1 MGCRERHEFGRRPG
15 VVSRACLNV
24 HSSSAQSR
32 AAYDQGV
39 EPISPI
45 GLGREDAPAR
55 PGSPRLLKNG
65 APAHEFTREDRARG
79 GRVRAERIRRRE
91 ELRER
96 FDVAH
101 LEDLAAA
108 ELDVLGGA
116 LLRLILLVSSDDD
129 RVALRAVK
137 EVLDR
142 TLGRPRQQDE

>member
-1 MGCRERHEFGRRPG
+1 
-15 VVSRACLNV
+15 
-24 HSSSAQSR
+24 
-32 AAYDQGV
+32 
-39 EPISPI
+39 
-45 GLGREDAPAR
+45 
-55 PGSPRLLKNG
+55 
-65 APAHEFTREDRARG
+65 
-79 GRVRAERIRRRE
+79 
-91 ELRER
+91 LRER